1 MEKLPYVDEPLLDW
15 LEQIYPD
22 KCPEPN
28 MSDREIWMA
37 RGAVTVIRNLRRLH
51 EEQREAMLG
60 G

>member
-1 MEKLPYVDEPLLDW
+1 MEKLPYVDEPLLEW

-28 MSDREIWMA
+28 MTDREIWMA